1 MRRLAIA
8 SMLAA
13 VSLATAASAQA
24 ADVGANDDTGKF
36 APDGGAAFYER
47 MAATGL
53 KQTILTVRWRPGEPG
68 VVQHQDFLD
77 RAVPAAASRGVK
89 VVFAV

>member
-13 VSLATAASAQA
+13 VALATAPAAHA

-47 MAATGL
+47 MAAMGPA
-53 KQTILTVRWRPGEPG
+53 RRSSPSAGG
-68 VVQHQDFLD
+68 
-77 RAVPAAASRGVK
+77 RASPT
-89 VVFAV
+89 